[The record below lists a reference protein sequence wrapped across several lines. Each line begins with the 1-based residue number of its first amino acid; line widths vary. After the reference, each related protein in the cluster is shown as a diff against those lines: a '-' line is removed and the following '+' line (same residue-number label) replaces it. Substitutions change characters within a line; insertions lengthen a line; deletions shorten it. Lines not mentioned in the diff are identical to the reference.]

1 MSDFRGP
8 KGSIGFGLVLL
19 VATALWA
26 APAAAQSNE
35 FAPPVAYATGTGPFS
50 IGVADLNGAGPLDLV
65 VLDLGGGG
73 INTEGISV
81 LLGNGDGTFQAPQ
94 TTTFGETSV
103 EYLVVGDFNGDSNPD
118 LAISEGQADTVM
130 VLLGN
135 GDGTFQS
142 PVTYPLGGT
151 STGMAVGDLNGDGKQ
166 DLVVANIAGGASNN
180 GNVAVLLGN
189 GDGTFKPAVN
199 YEAEKGPLVVALDDF
214 DHDGALDMAVVNTR
228 SNGSSGQG
236 SVSILLG
243 NGNGT
248 FQAATN
254 YATGKGPASIAV
266 ADFYGHGN
274 LDLAVLVSGAELDF
288 FKGNGD
294 GTFGGMTTLAL
305 EPFAA
310 QVVAADVNG
319 DGVPDLVVPDSQA
332 AKISILLGHGDGTFQ
347 PATDYPA
354 GPDAIYAVVA
364 DFNGDVRPD
373 LAVSNGVSS
382 EVSILLNLGAV
393 PSVSLSPTS
402 LSFPTQT
409 IGTTSA
415 VQRVTLTNTGTA
427 ALTISSIT
435 ASGPFVERNGCGSNI
450 PLGAG
455 CNINVQ
461 FRPLARG
468 PASGSITVTDNAPN
482 SPQTVALTGTGT
494 VVSLAPSSIAFGN
507 VAVGQ
512 SASATVTVTNL
523 AHNATLTISSITAGS
538 TPPFSQTNNCG
549 STLGPGAS
557 CAVTVTFAPV
567 TSGAFGG
574 SLTLKDNGG
583 GTIQRVPLSGT
594 GT

>member
-1 MSDFRGP
+1 LSDFRGP
-8 KGSIGFGLVLL
+8 KGSIGFGLVLV
-19 VATALWA
+19 VASALSA
-26 APAAAQSNE
+26 APAAAQLNE
-35 FAPPVAYATGTGPFS
+35 FGSPVAYPAG
-50 IGVADLNGAGPLDLV
+50 IGASCAAAADFNRDG
-65 VLDLGGGG
+65 VLDLAVVDPDTGTQGVSILLGNG
-73 INTEGISV
+73 DGSFQAPQTIAFQTNAVCVVAGDFNGDGNPDLAVSQGSDDTVSI
-81 LLGNGDGTFQAPQ
+81 LLGNGDGTFRAPIA
-94 TTTFGETSV
+94 
-103 EYLVVGDFNGDSNPD
+103 Y
-118 LAISEGQADTVM
+118 
-130 VLLGN
+130 
-135 GDGTFQS
+135 
-142 PVTYPLGGT
+142 PVGGT
-151 STGMAVGDLNGDGKQ
+151 SDGMALGDLNVDGNL
-166 DLVVANIAGGASNN
+166 DLVVANIAGGANNN
-180 GNVAVLLGN
+180 GNVAVLLGK
-189 GDGTFKPAVN
+189 GDGTFQPAVN
-199 YEAEKGPLVVALDDF
+199 YEAAKGPIVVALGDF
-214 DHDGALDMAVVNTR
+214 NHDGALDMAVVNAR
-228 SNGSSGQG
+228 SNGSSGNG
-236 SVSILLG
+236 SVSILMG

-254 YATGKGPASIAV
+254 YTTGMGPQSIAV
-266 ADFYGHGN
+266 ADFNGQGN
-274 LDLAVLVSGAELDF
+274 LDLAVLIPGAELEF

-294 GTFGGMTTLAL
+294 GTFGGVTTLAL
-305 EPFAA
+305 DRYAA
-310 QVVAADVNG
+310 QVVAADVND
-319 DGVPDLVVPDSQA
+319 DGVPDLVVPDGQDA
-332 AKISILLGHGDGTFQ
+332 TIGVLLGHGDGTFQ

-364 DFNGDVRPD
+364 DFNGDGRPD
-373 LAVSNGVSS
+373 LAVSNGVGN

-450 PLGAG
+450 PLGAS

-507 VAVGQ
+507 LALGQ